1 MFRNFAAIYTIPMQ
15 NYKDIIEEIW
25 EHRELLKEEKNV
37 KIIEEIIESLDKGKL
52 RVAEPVG
59 NAWQVNDWIKK
70 AVILSPKALF
80 SFPSNVKVR
89 SMVLCLSISPF

>member
-37 KIIEEIIESLDKGKL
+37 KIIEEII
-52 RVAEPVG
+52 
-59 NAWQVNDWIKK
+59 
-70 AVILSPKALF
+70 
-80 SFPSNVKVR
+80 
-89 SMVLCLSISPF
+89 